1 VASDS
6 ETGVSRVDGSDP
18 ADTDINVST
27 GATLPSGDSI
37 GLTYYMDATNGTYTS
52 PTLSTNFFL
61 SNPGSFA
68 VTGKAVAAAQAI
80 FHETPTQV
88 TFEND
93 GGAPTELDLVYNA
106 MNATQQYLVPN
117 SSFTCTIFD
126 GSTRIGSATST
137 VGGTAGGG
145 MSTAFALCA
154 GVYPNNS
161 YGSGG
166 NGDAF
171 VNLPAT
177 YNAGDVYTFIISQ

>member
-1 VASDS
+1 
-6 ETGVSRVDGSDP
+6 
-18 ADTDINVST
+18 
-27 GATLPSGDSI
+27 LPSGDTI
-37 GLTYYMDATNGTYTS
+37 GLTYYIDATDGTYTS
-52 PTLSTNFFL
+52 PSLSTNFFL

-68 VTGKAVAAAQAI
+68 VTGKAVAVAQAI
-80 FHETPTQV
+80 FHETPAQV
-88 TFEND
+88 TFQND
-93 GGAPTELDLVYNA
+93 GGAPTELYFVYNA
-106 MNATQQYLVPN
+106 LNATQQYLVPK

-126 GSTRIGSATST
+126 GNTRIGSATST

-171 VNLPAT
+171 VNLPTA
-177 YNAGDVYTFIISQ
+177 YNSGDLYTFIISQ